1 MVPGREAEVLAHYR
15 EALRLNPDYAE
26 AHNNLAVLL
35 ARAGQLEPARQH
47 WETALKL
54 KPDYEDPRKNLE
66 LLQQMH
72 RP

>member
-1 MVPGREAEVLAHYR
+1 
-15 EALRLNPDYAE
+15 LRLNPDYAE